1 MPAEVISSDYVHQGM
16 ANAGPLL
23 TDRLPMGARGRTT
36 SGQPALRP
44 LGGVRQ
50 RKEAL
55 RQRREVIDEEIL
67 HEARQFLRQEGL
79 AL

>member
-16 ANAGPLL
+16 ANAGPLC
-23 TDRLPMGARGRTT
+23 MGARGRTT
-36 SGQPALRP
+36 SGQPAPRP
-44 LGGVRQ
+44 LTGVRQ

-55 RQRREVIDEEIL
+55 RQRRKVIDEEIL